1 MKKSNILLF
10 CQSWYIHEK
19 PTPGVLMRVNT
30 KQALE
35 SISIN
40 PSAIKNLAEHDESK
54 KVLRKYGVDPDNYFP
69 LLAGSISQDEW
80 VNLLRFYAE
89 KGGYRPAQDLLK
101 SLSRDES

>member
-1 MKKSNILLF
+1 
-10 CQSWYIHEK
+10 
-19 PTPGVLMRVNT
+19 
-30 KQALE
+30 
-35 SISIN
+35 
-40 PSAIKNLAEHDESK
+40 
-54 KVLRKYGVDPDNYFP
+54 VLRQYGVDPDNYFP